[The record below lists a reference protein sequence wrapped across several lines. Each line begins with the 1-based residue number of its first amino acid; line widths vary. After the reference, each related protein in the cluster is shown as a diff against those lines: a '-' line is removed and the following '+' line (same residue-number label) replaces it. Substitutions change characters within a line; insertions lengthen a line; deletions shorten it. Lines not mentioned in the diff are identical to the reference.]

1 MGVNP
6 GGYVFSQR
14 QLRVG
19 ELLKKLLSDLFLKEE
34 IVLPNISTKN
44 ITITE
49 VRMSPD
55 LKHAKIFFM
64 PLAGLNAENTQVALI
79 EYRSQIKF
87 RVSQHWRNKFL
98 PSLNFVLD
106 QSFDYAEKIEK
117 IILENKKHA

>member
-1 MGVNP
+1 MGINP

-49 VRMSPD
+49 VRMSAD

-64 PLAGLNAENTQVALI
+64 PLAGLNSENTKVALI
-79 EYRSQIKF
+79 EYKSQIKF
-87 RVSQHWRNKFL
+87 KVSQQWRNKFL

-106 QSFDYAEKIEK
+106 KSFDYAEKIEK

>member
-34 IVLPNISTKN
+34 VVLPNIRTKN

-64 PLAGLNAENTQVALI
+64 PLAGLNSENTQAALI
-79 EYRSQIKF
+79 EYKSQIKF
-87 RVSQHWRNKFL
+87 KVSQQWRNKFL

-106 QSFDYAEKIEK
+106 ESFDYAEKIEK

>member
-1 MGVNP
+1 MGTNS
-6 GGYVFSQR
+6 GGYILSQR

-34 IVLPNISTKN
+34 VVLPNINTKN

-64 PLAGLNAENTQVALI
+64 PLAGLNSENTQAALI
-79 EYRSQIKF
+79 EYKSQIKF
-87 RVSQHWRNKFL
+87 KVSQQWRNKFL
-98 PSLNFVLD
+98 PSLNFLLD
-106 QSFDYAEKIEK
+106 HSFDYAEKIEK

>member
-1 MGVNP
+1 MRVNLR
-6 GGYVFSQR
+6 GYVFSQR

-34 IVLPNISTKN
+34 VVLPNISTKN

-64 PLAGLNAENTQVALI
+64 PLAGLNSENTQAALI
-79 EYRSQIKF
+79 EYKSQIKF
-87 RVSQHWRNKFL
+87 KVSQKWRNKFL

>member
-1 MGVNP
+1 MGVNSE
-6 GGYVFSQR
+6 GNVFSQR

-44 ITITE
+44 ITLTE

-64 PLAGLNAENTQVALI
+64 PLAGLNSENTQAALT
-79 EYRSQIKF
+79 EYKSQIKF
-87 RVSQHWRNKFL
+87 KLSQQWRNKFL

>member
-64 PLAGLNAENTQVALI
+64 PLAGLNSENTQAALI
-79 EYRSQIKF
+79 EYKSQIKF
-87 RVSQHWRNKFL
+87 KVSQQWRNKFL

-106 QSFDYAEKIEK
+106 QSFDYVEKIEK

>member
-34 IVLPNISTKN
+34 IVLPNINTKN

-64 PLAGLNAENTQVALI
+64 PLAGFNSENIQAVLI
-79 EYRSQIKF
+79 EYKSQIKF
-87 RVSQHWRNKFL
+87 KVSQQWRNKFL

-106 QSFDYAEKIEK
+106 QSFDYADKIEK

>member
-1 MGVNP
+1 MGTNS
-6 GGYVFSQR
+6 GGYILSQR

-34 IVLPNISTKN
+34 VVLPNINTKN

-64 PLAGLNAENTQVALI
+64 PLAGL
-79 EYRSQIKF
+79 R
-87 RVSQHWRNKFL
+87 
-98 PSLNFVLD
+98 
-106 QSFDYAEKIEK
+106 
-117 IILENKKHA
+117 

>member
-6 GGYVFSQR
+6 GGYIFSQR
-14 QLRVG
+14 QLRVA

-34 IVLPNISTKN
+34 IVLPNVSTKN

-64 PLAGLNAENTQVALI
+64 PLAGLNSENTQVALI
-79 EYRSQIKF
+79 EYKSQIKF
-87 RVSQHWRNKFL
+87 KVSQQWRNKFL